1 MRIERR
7 ERRPQDLRQWLAGMA
22 AVLLTGAFIAVCH
35 GVRMPVCVFHRLT
48 GLPCLTCGSTRA
60 AAALLAGDPVAAV
73 RQQPLMIVGGA
84 VVGVVFVGYAWC
96 LWVCGRVWC
105 LRLGPVERRLAWSG
119 LAVLLALN
127 WAYLVW
133 RGM

>member
-1 MRIERR
+1 
-7 ERRPQDLRQWLAGMA
+7 
-22 AVLLTGAFIAVCH
+22 
-35 GVRMPVCVFHRLT
+35 MPVCFFHRLT

-84 VVGVVFVGYAWC
+84 VVGAVFVGYAGC
-96 LWVCGRVWC
+96 LWVWGRVWC
-105 LRLGPVERRLAWSG
+105 LRLGPVERRLAWIG

-133 RGM
+133 CGI